1 MMEEIVYFNKVIK
14 KYGQIRVLDEI
25 TFSIRKG
32 ESVALIG
39 NNGCG
44 KTTTLKVMCNLILY
58 DKGEVMVYNKKVSP
72 LYVSYKNKFGIL
84 LSPTIFVNEFTPQ
97 QYLRFICRF
106 QKVAPQEVS
115 HRIDDVIDSFK
126 ISFSSSKKISDFSA
140 GDKMKIALAA
150 SIIHNPEV
158 LVFDEP
164 FIHLDIQ
171 TIDFLLDLINSTK
184 NNKTLF
190 ITSHNLDLITGL
202 CRRFL
207 LMEEG
212 KIIDEFLPETEVTRE
227 EIKIQIKE
235 RIIKKK
241 IDNTKLNWLR

>member
-1 MMEEIVYFNKVIK
+1 MEELICFNKVIK
-14 KYGQIRVLDEI
+14 KYGQILALDEI
-25 TFSIRKG
+25 SFSIMRG

-44 KTTTLKVMCNLILY
+44 KTTTINVLCNLILY
-58 DKGEVMVYNKKVSP
+58 NKGEVMVYNKKVSP

-84 LSPTIFVNEFTPQ
+84 LSPSIFVNEFTPQ
-97 QYLRFICRF
+97 QYLEFICRF
-106 QKVAPQEVS
+106 QKVDPQEVS
-115 HRIDDVIDSFK
+115 SRIDDVVNFFK
-126 ISFSSSKKISDFSA
+126 ISFSNSKKISDFSA
-140 GDKMKIALAA
+140 GDKMKIALAS

-171 TIDFLLDLINSTK
+171 TIDFLLDLINSIK
-184 NNKTLF
+184 VNKTLF

-202 CRRFL
+202 SSRFL

-212 KIIDEFLPETEVTRE
+212 KIIDDFLPEP
-227 EIKIQIKE
+227 EISSDKIKAQIKE
-235 RIIKKK
+235 RIIKQK
-241 IDNTKLNWLR
+241 IDNTKLNWLK